1 MPDNLT
7 LPPGQFPDNTAKSLR
22 SSEKDG
28 VHSLHVNVDS
38 FAEFPAPIYYLLSSI
53 ARPIWMDP
61 TTGRLNINNVN
72 TITSVS
78 SANITQLG
86 GFEPR
91 QTLMYAT
98 ERSNWSLN
106 VRSRIS

>member
-7 LPPGQFPDNTAKSLR
+7 LPPGQFPDNTAKSLK
-22 SSEKDG
+22 STETDG
-28 VHSLHVNVDS
+28 VHALHVNVDS

-61 TTGRLNINNVN
+61 TTGRLNINN
-72 TITSVS
+72 ITSLS
-78 SANITQLG
+78 SANVTQLS

-91 QTLMYAT
+91 QTLLYAT